1 VARVIFGFHFAF
13 LGDLPR
19 KSDDT
24 YSGFVVSSQLI
35 GESKFLDFNFVA
47 GQKDAMEPSSSP
59 PPPPAIP
66 QPPRGNWW
74 QRNWKWFVP
83 TGCLTLIAMAVLF
96 VACIVFFV
104 FSVMK
109 SSDAYKIAV
118 ARAKSDQR
126 VVAALGTPISEGMF
140 ASGNTHVNGASGE
153 ADIAIPI
160 SGPKGKATIYAVAT
174 KSEGTWSFSK
184 LKVKIDSTGETIDL
198 NETESASN
206 EKETGKKEDAAHANV
221 RVESITLAREDG
233 DELKPVKN
241 FKRADNPEHIV
252 VTLSEGNSGAHVK
265 TVWTNLNAGGASN
278 QKLWE
283 KELVLD
289 MPNPRADF
297 SLSNT
302 NSKQFPTGDY
312 KIDIYVNDELVD
324 TVRYK
329 VQ

>member
-1 VARVIFGFHFAF
+1 
-13 LGDLPR
+13 
-19 KSDDT
+19 
-24 YSGFVVSSQLI
+24 
-35 GESKFLDFNFVA
+35 
-47 GQKDAMEPSSSP
+47 
-59 PPPPAIP
+59 
-66 QPPRGNWW
+66 
-74 QRNWKWFVP
+74 
-83 TGCLTLIAMAVLF
+83 MAVLF

-118 ARAKSDQR
+118 ARAKNDPR
-126 VVAALGTPISEGMF
+126 VIAALGTPIAEGMF
-140 ASGNTHVNGASGE
+140 TSGKTNVNGPSGE

-160 SGPKGKATIYAVAT
+160 SGPKGKGTIYAVAT

-184 LKVKIDSTGETIDL
+184 LDVKIEGTGETVDL
-198 NETESASN
+198 NETESAGSN
-206 EKETGKKEDAAHANV
+206 GETRPTKGKPNLNV
-221 RVESITLAREDG
+221 RIQSITLAREDG
-233 DELKPVKN
+233 DDLKPVKS
-241 FKRADNPEHIV
+241 FKRADNPEHIL

-265 TVWTNLNAGGASN
+265 AVWTNLNAGGATN

-302 NSKQFPTGDY
+302 NSKLFPRGEY
-312 KIDIYVNDELVD
+312 KIDVSLNETLID

>member
-1 VARVIFGFHFAF
+1 LRFSVICRESRTNQN
-13 LGDLPR
+13 LLDL
-19 KSDDT
+19 DLV
-24 YSGFVVSSQLI
+24 G
-35 GESKFLDFNFVA
+35 A
-47 GQKDAMEPSSSP
+47 QKDAMEPTPAP
-59 PPPPAIP
+59 PPLAP

-83 TGCLTLIAMAVLF
+83 TGCLTLIAVVVLF
-96 VACIVFFV
+96 VACIVILV
-104 FSVMK
+104 FSVVK

-126 VVAALGTPISEGMF
+126 VVAALGTPIKEGMF
-140 ASGNTHVNGASGE
+140 SSGKTNVNGPSGE
-153 ADIAIPI
+153 ADIGIPI
-160 SGPKGKATIYAVAT
+160 SGPKGKATIYVVAT
-174 KSEGTWSFSK
+174 KSEGQWSFSK
-184 LKVKIDSTGETIDL
+184 LDVKIEGTGETIDL

-206 EKETGKKEDAAHANV
+206 EEGPATKKGAADTNV
-221 RVESITLAREDG
+221 EVESITLAREEG

-241 FKRADNPEHIV
+241 FKRADNPEHIL

-265 TVWTNLNAGGASN
+265 TVWTNLNAAGANN

-302 NSKQFPTGDY
+302 NSKLFPPGEY
-312 KIDIYVNDELVD
+312 KIDIYLNDTLID

>member
-1 VARVIFGFHFAF
+1 LLDLNFAD
-13 LGDLPR
+13 GD
-19 KSDDT
+19 
-24 YSGFVVSSQLI
+24 
-35 GESKFLDFNFVA
+35 
-47 GQKDAMEPSSSP
+47 KDAMEPTPPSQP
-59 PPPPAIP
+59 PPLTP

-96 VACIVFFV
+96 VACIVFLV

-118 ARAKSDQR
+118 ARATSDQR

-140 ASGNTHVNGASGE
+140 ASGKTNVNGPSGE
-153 ADIAIPI
+153 ADIGIPI

-174 KSEGTWSFSK
+174 KSEGTWTFSK
-184 LKVKIDSTGETIDL
+184 LNVKIDGTGETIDL
-198 NETESASN
+198 NETESASK
-206 EKETGKKEDAAHANV
+206 EKEPAKKKGGTHAKV
-221 RVESITLAREDG
+221 RVESITLARENG
-233 DELKPVKN
+233 DQLKPVKN

-265 TVWTNLNAGGASN
+265 TVWTNLNAGGATD

-283 KELVLD
+283 KELILD

-297 SLSNT
+297 SLSNN
-302 NSKQFPTGDY
+302 NSKKFPAGDY
-312 KIDIYVNDELVD
+312 KIDIYVDDELVD

>member
-1 VARVIFGFHFAF
+1 
-13 LGDLPR
+13 
-19 KSDDT
+19 
-24 YSGFVVSSQLI
+24 
-35 GESKFLDFNFVA
+35 
-47 GQKDAMEPSSSP
+47 
-59 PPPPAIP
+59 
-66 QPPRGNWW
+66 
-74 QRNWKWFVP
+74 
-83 TGCLTLIAMAVLF
+83 MAVLF
-96 VACIVFFV
+96 VACIVFLV

-140 ASGNTHVNGASGE
+140 ASGKTNVNGPSGE
-153 ADIAIPI
+153 ADIGIPI

-184 LKVKIDSTGETIDL
+184 LNVKIDGTGETIDL
-198 NETESASN
+198 NETESAS
-206 EKETGKKEDAAHANV
+206 KEEEPAQKKGATHANV
-221 RVESITLAREDG
+221 QIESITLARENG
-233 DELKPVKN
+233 DQLKPVKN

-265 TVWTNLNAGGASN
+265 TVWTNLNAGGATD

-283 KELVLD
+283 KELILD

-302 NSKQFPTGDY
+302 NSKKFQAGDY
-312 KIDIYVNDELVD
+312 KIDIYLDDELVD

>member
-1 VARVIFGFHFAF
+1 
-13 LGDLPR
+13 
-19 KSDDT
+19 
-24 YSGFVVSSQLI
+24 
-35 GESKFLDFNFVA
+35 
-47 GQKDAMEPSSSP
+47 MEPTMPPQP
-59 PPPPAIP
+59 PPPPLTP
-66 QPPRGNWW
+66 TPPRGNWW
-74 QRNWKWFVP
+74 HRNWKWFVP

-96 VACIVFFV
+96 VTCIVFLV

-118 ARAKSDQR
+118 ARAKSDER
-126 VVAALGTPISEGMF
+126 VVAALGTPIREGMF
-140 ASGNTHVNGASGE
+140 SSGKTNVNGPSGE

-160 SGPKGKATIYAVAT
+160 SGPKGKATIYALGT

-184 LKVKIDSTGETIDL
+184 LNVRIDGTGETIDL

-206 EKETGKKEDAAHANV
+206 EKGPGKKQDGSRPNA
-221 RVESITLAREDG
+221 RIESITLAREQG
-233 DELKPVKN
+233 GELKPVKN

-265 TVWTNLNAGGASN
+265 TVWTNLNAGGVSN

-283 KELVLD
+283 KELILD

-302 NSKQFPTGDY
+302 SDKKFPAGEY
-312 KIDIYVNDELVD
+312 KIDIYLNDTLID

>member
-1 VARVIFGFHFAF
+1 M
-13 LGDLPR
+13 
-19 KSDDT
+19 
-24 YSGFVVSSQLI
+24 
-35 GESKFLDFNFVA
+35 N
-47 GQKDAMEPSSSP
+47 PSATTTPLSP
-59 PPPPAIP
+59 
-66 QPPRGNWW
+66 QRPRGNWW
-74 QRNWKWFVP
+74 QENWKWFVP

-140 ASGNTHVNGASGE
+140 ASGKTNVNGPSGE

-160 SGPKGKATIYAVAT
+160 SGPKGKATIYAVGT

-184 LKVKIDSTGETIDL
+184 LNVKVDGTGEAIDL
-198 NETESASN
+198 NETEAASN
-206 EKETGKKEDAAHANV
+206 GEESAKKKGATHANV
-221 RVESITLAREDG
+221 HVESITLAREDG
-233 DELKPVKN
+233 DQLKPVKN

-265 TVWTNLNAGGASN
+265 TVWTNLNAGGATD

-283 KELVLD
+283 KELILD

-297 SLSNT
+297 SLSN
-302 NSKQFPTGDY
+302 SKSKKFPAGDY
-312 KIDIYVNDELVD
+312 KIDIYLDDKLVD
-324 TVRYK
+324 TVHYK

>member
-1 VARVIFGFHFAF
+1 
-13 LGDLPR
+13 
-19 KSDDT
+19 
-24 YSGFVVSSQLI
+24 
-35 GESKFLDFNFVA
+35 
-47 GQKDAMEPSSSP
+47 MEPSSSP
-59 PPPPAIP
+59 PPPPSIP
-66 QPPRGNWW
+66 QLPRGNWW

-96 VACIVFFV
+96 VACIVFLV

-109 SSDAYKIAV
+109 SSDAYKIAI

-140 ASGNTHVNGASGE
+140 SSGKTNVNGPSGE

-174 KSEGTWSFSK
+174 KSEGAWSFSK
-184 LKVKIDSTGETIDL
+184 LNVKIAGSGETIDL
-198 NETESASN
+198 NETESAS
-206 EKETGKKEDAAHANV
+206 KEEEPAKKKGATHASV
-221 RVESITLAREDG
+221 RVESITLARENG
-233 DELKPVKN
+233 DQLKPVKN
-241 FKRADNPEHIV
+241 FRRADNPEHIV

-265 TVWTNLNAGGASN
+265 TVWTNLNAPGATD

-283 KELVLD
+283 KELILD

-302 NSKQFPTGDY
+302 NSKKFPAGDY
-312 KIDIYVNDELVD
+312 KIDIYLNDDLVN

>member
-1 VARVIFGFHFAF
+1 LLDLNFAD
-13 LGDLPR
+13 GD
-19 KSDDT
+19 
-24 YSGFVVSSQLI
+24 
-35 GESKFLDFNFVA
+35 
-47 GQKDAMEPSSSP
+47 KDAMEPTPPSQP
-59 PPPPAIP
+59 PPLSP

-96 VACIVFFV
+96 VACIVFLV

-140 ASGNTHVNGASGE
+140 ASGKTNVNGPSGE
-153 ADIAIPI
+153 ADIGIPI

-174 KSEGTWSFSK
+174 KSEGAWSFSK
-184 LKVKIDSTGETIDL
+184 LNVKIDGTGETIDL
-198 NETESASN
+198 NETESAS
-206 EKETGKKEDAAHANV
+206 KEEEPAKKKGATHANV
-221 RVESITLAREDG
+221 RVTSITLVREQG
-233 DELKPVKN
+233 GELKPVKN

-265 TVWTNLNAGGASN
+265 TVWTSLNAGGATD

-283 KELVLD
+283 KELILD
-289 MPNPRADF
+289 MPSPRADF

-302 NSKQFPTGDY
+302 NSRKFPAGDY
-312 KIDIYVNDELVD
+312 KIDIYLDGTLID
-324 TVRYK
+324 TVHYK

>member
-1 VARVIFGFHFAF
+1 LRFSVICRESRTNQK
-13 LGDLPR
+13 LLDL
-19 KSDDT
+19 DLV
-24 YSGFVVSSQLI
+24 G
-35 GESKFLDFNFVA
+35 A
-47 GQKDAMEPSSSP
+47 QKDAMEPTPATP
-59 PPPPAIP
+59 PLTP

-83 TGCLTLIAMAVLF
+83 TGCLTLIAMMVVF
-96 VACIVFFV
+96 VACIVLLV

-118 ARAKSDQR
+118 ARAKNDQR
-126 VVAALGTPISEGMF
+126 VVTALGTPISEGMF
-140 ASGNTHVNGASGE
+140 ASGKTNVNGPSGE
-153 ADIAIPI
+153 ADIGIPI

-184 LKVKIDSTGETIDL
+184 LDVKIDGTGETIDL
-198 NETESASN
+198 NETESAS
-206 EKETGKKEDAAHANV
+206 KEEEPAKKKSGTHANV
-221 RVESITLAREDG
+221 RVASITLAREQG
-233 DELKPVKN
+233 DELKPVKA
-241 FKRADNPEHIV
+241 FRRADNPEHIV
-252 VTLSEGNSGAHVK
+252 VTLSEGNSGAHVR
-265 TVWTNLNAGGASN
+265 TVWTNLNAGGATD

-283 KELVLD
+283 KELILD

-302 NSKQFPTGDY
+302 NSRKFPAGDY
-312 KIDIYVNDELVD
+312 KIDIYLDDTLVD

>member
-1 VARVIFGFHFAF
+1 MAG
-13 LGDLPR
+13 L
-19 KSDDT
+19 
-24 YSGFVVSSQLI
+24 FVVC
-35 GESKFLDFNFVA
+35 
-47 GQKDAMEPSSSP
+47 M
-59 PPPPAIP
+59 
-66 QPPRGNWW
+66 
-74 QRNWKWFVP
+74 
-83 TGCLTLIAMAVLF
+83 
-96 VACIVFFV
+96 VFFV

-126 VVAALGTPISEGMF
+126 VVAALGNPIHEGMF
-140 ASGNTHVNGASGE
+140 SSGKTNVNGPSGE

-184 LKVKIDSTGETIDL
+184 LDVKIEGSGETIDL
-198 NETESASN
+198 NETGSASN
-206 EKETGKKEDAAHANV
+206 EEGPATKKGATDANV
-221 RVESITLAREDG
+221 EVESITLAREEG

-241 FKRADNPEHIV
+241 FKRADNPEHIL

-265 TVWTNLNAGGASN
+265 TVWTNLDAGGVTN

-302 NSKQFPTGDY
+302 DSKLFPRGQY
-312 KIDIYVNDELVD
+312 KIDIYLNDTLID

>member
-1 VARVIFGFHFAF
+1 
-13 LGDLPR
+13 
-19 KSDDT
+19 
-24 YSGFVVSSQLI
+24 
-35 GESKFLDFNFVA
+35 
-47 GQKDAMEPSSSP
+47 M
-59 PPPPAIP
+59 P

-83 TGCLTLIAMAVLF
+83 TGCLTLLALAALF
-96 VACIVFFV
+96 IVCIVFFV
-104 FSVMK
+104 FSIMK

-126 VVAALGTPISEGMF
+126 VVAALGTPIREGMF
-140 ASGNTHVNGASGE
+140 ISGKTNVKGPSGE
-153 ADIAIPI
+153 ADMAIPI

-174 KSEGTWSFSK
+174 KSEGQWSFSK
-184 LKVKIDSTGETIDL
+184 LDVKIDRTGETIDL

-206 EKETGKKEDAAHANV
+206 EEEPATKKGATHTDV
-221 RVESITLAREDG
+221 QIESITLAREDG
-233 DELKPVKN
+233 DQLKPVKN
-241 FKRADNPEHIV
+241 FKRADNPEHIL

-283 KELVLD
+283 KELILD

-297 SLSNT
+297 SLSNN

-312 KIDIYVNDELVD
+312 KIDIYLDDELVD

>member
-1 VARVIFGFHFAF
+1 LRFSAICRESRINQK
-13 LGDLPR
+13 LLDL
-19 KSDDT
+19 DLV
-24 YSGFVVSSQLI
+24 G
-35 GESKFLDFNFVA
+35 A
-47 GQKDAMEPSSSP
+47 QKDAMEPTPAP
-59 PPPPAIP
+59 PPLSP

-74 QRNWKWFVP
+74 TRNWKWFVP
-83 TGCLTLIAMAVLF
+83 TGCLTLVAMTVLF
-96 VACIVFFV
+96 VACIVFLV

-126 VVAALGTPISEGMF
+126 VGAALGTPISEGMF
-140 ASGNTHVNGASGE
+140 SSGKTNVNGQSGE
-153 ADIAIPI
+153 ADLGIPI

-184 LKVKIDSTGETIDL
+184 LDVKIDGTGETIDL
-198 NETESASN
+198 NETDSAS
-206 EKETGKKEDAAHANV
+206 KEEEPARKKSGTHANV
-221 RVESITLAREDG
+221 RVASITLARDQG

-241 FKRADNPEHIV
+241 FKRTDNPEHIV

-283 KELVLD
+283 KELILD

-297 SLSNT
+297 SLSNS
-302 NSKQFPTGDY
+302 NNKKFPAGDY
-312 KIDIYVNDELVD
+312 KIDIYLDEELVD